1 LRQGHL
7 HVSQICNQILAAK
20 GVSNLLHHRH
30 RHQEYDIEDRPVDP
44 ITGGAIAFLG
54 SFGDITYETFNLP
67 VQIARGIVTGTTKI
81 VKKLDSS
88 HGRHKM
94 ENEPEREETLSQRCT
109 IAPIQTHSKI
119 RENEYPD
126 SWKDIFSQSLEVIS
140 TTGKGMGRLSKAGLS
155 LPLHFSLGIARGF
168 Q

>member
-1 LRQGHL
+1 MLR
-7 HVSQICNQILAAK
+7 
-20 GVSNLLHHRH
+20 HRH

-54 SFGDITYETFNLP
+54 SFGDVAYETFNLP
-67 VQIARGIVTGTTKI
+67 VQIARGIVTGTTKV

-88 HGRHKM
+88 NGRHRM
-94 ENEPEREETLSQRCT
+94 ENEPGREEETLSQSST
-109 IAPIQTHSKI
+109 IAPIQTRGQV

-126 SWKDIFSQSLEVIS
+126 SWKDIFSQSLEVIV
-140 TTGKGMGRLSKAGLS
+140 TTGKGMGRLTKAGLS
-155 LPLHFSLGIARGF
+155 SPLHFSLGIARGF